1 MDSKIYSW
9 MEQYTGAL
17 RDTFG
22 SRLWFVGLQGS
33 YARGEATAQSDI
45 DAVVIL
51 DRVSPEDLAT
61 YSAMLDRLPSRDKVC
76 GFISGKDELFSW
88 EPSDLF
94 QFLYDTTPVLG
105 SLEPLRERV
114 SREDIRRAVWT
125 GLCNVY
131 HLCAHNM
138 VHEKDSDILQ
148 GLYKSATF
156 TLQAICYL
164 QTGVYEKT
172 REKLAARLQPD
183 DRKILEW
190 GHESRERPL
199 SPEKFQFL
207 SGNLLVWASERFR
220 CLSKDIDC

>member
-1 MDSKIYSW
+1 MDSKIHQW
-9 MEQYTGAL
+9 MEQYTRAL

-51 DRVSPEDLAT
+51 DRVSPADLAA
-61 YSAMLDRLPSRDKVC
+61 YSAMLDRLPDRDKVC

-105 SLEPLRERV
+105 SLKPLRERV
-114 SREDIRRAVWT
+114 SREDIRRAAWT

-138 VHEKDSDILQ
+138 VHEK
-148 GLYKSATF
+148 
-156 TLQAICYL
+156 
-164 QTGVYEKT
+164 T
-172 REKLAARLQPD
+172 RRFSKACISLQPLPCRQFAISKPAFM
-183 DRKILEW
+183 RKLGKSW
-190 GHESRERPL
+190 RPACSL
-199 SPEKFQFL
+199 MTGKF
-207 SGNLLVWASERFR
+207 
-220 CLSKDIDC
+220 

>member
-51 DRVSPEDLAT
+51 DRVSPADLAA
-61 YSAMLDRLPSRDKVC
+61 YSAMLDRLPDRDKVC

-105 SLEPLRERV
+105 SLELLRERV
-114 SREDIRRAVWT
+114 SREDIRRAAWT
-125 GLCNVY
+125 GSSST
-131 HLCAHNM
+131 
-138 VHEKDSDILQ
+138 K
-148 GLYKSATF
+148 
-156 TLQAICYL
+156 
-164 QTGVYEKT
+164 
-172 REKLAARLQPD
+172 
-183 DRKILEW
+183 
-190 GHESRERPL
+190 
-199 SPEKFQFL
+199 PEAGAQ
-207 SGNLLVWASERFR
+207 SWASSPIRPKMPKVTPPRSSSRYSFTPPAAMAR
-220 CLSKDIDC
+220 RMSRASGLAGSGR

>member
-1 MDSKIYSW
+1 MDSKIHSW
-9 MEQYTGAL
+9 MEQYAGAL
-17 RDTFG
+17 QDTFG

-61 YSAMLDRLPSRDKVC
+61 YSAMLDRLPGRDKVC

-125 GLCNVY
+125 GLCNAY

-138 VHEKDSDILQ
+138 VHEKDPEILQ
-148 GLYKSATF
+148 GLYKSAAF

-199 SPEKFQFL
+199 SPQKFQFL

>member
-1 MDSKIYSW
+1 MDSKIHSW

-33 YARGEATAQSDI
+33 YAQSDI

-51 DRVSPEDLAT
+51 DRVSPEDLAS
-61 YSAMLDRLPSRDKVC
+61 YSAMLDRLPDRDKVC

-88 EPSDLF
+88 GPSDLF

-105 SLEPLRERV
+105 SLKPLRERV

-125 GLCNVY
+125 GLCNAY

-138 VHEKDSDILQ
+138 VHEKDPEILQ
-148 GLYKSATF
+148 GLYKSAAF

-190 GHESRERPL
+190 GRESREGL
-199 SPEKFQFL
+199 SHFSK
-207 SGNLLVWASERFR
+207 ERG
-220 CLSKDIDC
+220 C

>member
-1 MDSKIYSW
+1 MDSKIHSW
-9 MEQYTGAL
+9 MEQYAGAL
-17 RDTFG
+17 QDTFG

-61 YSAMLDRLPSRDKVC
+61 YSAMLDRLPGRDKVC

-125 GLCNVY
+125 GLCNAY

-138 VHEKDSDILQ
+138 VHEKDPEILQ
-148 GLYKSATF
+148 GLYKSAAF